1 MNAFSDVVGSEIHG
15 TIPLGQLKRIVQV
28 VYLEKHPEK
37 APFSLNGK
45 DELDYIR
52 RGKGQPIPVRLR
64 IDENVGLEKVLKLK
78 FMKNVSVWSIPQLD
92 LFFKF

>member
-1 MNAFSDVVGSEIHG
+1 MNAFSTVAGSEILG

-37 APFSLNGK
+37 APFHFNGK

-52 RGKGQPIPVRLR
+52 RGKGQPVPVRLR
-64 IDENVGLEKVLKLK
+64 IDENFDLEKALKLL
-78 FMKNVSVWSIPQLD
+78 FLKNISLLASQ
-92 LFFKF
+92 